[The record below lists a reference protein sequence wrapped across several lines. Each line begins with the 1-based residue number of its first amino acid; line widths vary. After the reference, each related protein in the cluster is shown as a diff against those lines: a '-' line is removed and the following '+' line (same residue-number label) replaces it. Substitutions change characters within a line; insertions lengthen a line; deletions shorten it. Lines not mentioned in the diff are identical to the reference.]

1 MIMNKKVSIS
11 LEEYEYLLACK
22 NRVEKIRASQRRYD
36 RSKKRKAQRENRR
49 EEIRKKI
56 WG

>member
-1 MIMNKKVSIS
+1 MIKIS
-11 LEEYEYLLACK
+11 KEEYEYLLACK

-36 RSKKRKAQRENRR
+36 KSKKRKEQRANRR
-49 EEIRKKI
+49 KEIRKSI

>member
-1 MIMNKKVSIS
+1 MIKIS
-11 LEEYEYLLACK
+11 KEEYEYLLACK

-36 RSKKRKAQRENRR
+36 NSKKRKEQRENRR
-49 EEIRKKI
+49 EQIRKSI